1 MERILARRMD
11 FVKRNQDKEKKELAA
26 VEAMKKSKQP
36 DKSKENGQSNQQ
48 KVPEN

>member
-26 VEAMKKSKQP
+26 VEAMKKSKQ